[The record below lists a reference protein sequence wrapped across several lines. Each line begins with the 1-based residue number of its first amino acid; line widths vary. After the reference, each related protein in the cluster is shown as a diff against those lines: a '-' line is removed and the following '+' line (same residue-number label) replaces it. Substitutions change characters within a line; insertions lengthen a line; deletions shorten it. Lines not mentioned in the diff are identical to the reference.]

1 MEQRLVKVS
10 LIKQNKVSV
19 NIVEIILVR
28 TQEYLSANKNII
40 ILLSTKNLDE
50 K

>member
-40 ILLSTKNLDE
+40 IILSTKNLDE

>member
-19 NIVEIILVR
+19 NIVEIILIR

-40 ILLSTKNLDE
+40 IILSTKNLDE

>member
-1 MEQRLVKVS
+1 MEQRLVKMS

-28 TQEYLSANKNII
+28 TQEYLSANKII
-40 ILLSTKNLDE
+40 IIFLSTKNLVE